1 MGFIFKVFHHSG
13 PALYKA
19 LKPMLYVKYIGST
32 MNLNF
37 ISLHLSTRLNDLL
50 EWGQNACWIK
60 LKYSTVCSS
69 PLNKQALNEI
79 Q

>member
-1 MGFIFKVFHHSG
+1 MCLIFKVFHHSS

-37 ISLHLSTRLNDLL
+37 ISLHLSTRLSDLL
-50 EWGQNACWIK
+50 DWGQNAC
-60 LKYSTVCSS
+60 
-69 PLNKQALNEI
+69 
-79 Q
+79 